1 MAVIDP
7 QTFEQLKLISEKEW
21 GIIFK
26 ELVIYC
32 ELRLTKI
39 GFVPRTEKDVKNGED
54 FANDAIEKL
63 FNGDRAWDFIRFPDV
78 LIHLKGVAKSL
89 IWSHIKSSLRSTVKK
104 ELTSIVF
111 DDSEDFE
118 SFSDI
123 ATTEDPETIIISDEN
138 WKDIENHFGG
148 DSDGFIMFCDWIDEV
163 PARDIAKKYNVDV
176 AAVYNTIKKGKRII
190 TKIFTI

>member
-21 GIIFK
+21 GFIFK
-26 ELVIYC
+26 ELVIYS

-89 IWSHIKSSLRSTVKK
+89 IWSHIKSSSRSTVKK
-104 ELTSIVF
+104 ELTSIAL

-118 SFSDI
+118 SYSDI
-123 ATTEDPETIIISDEN
+123 TTTEDPETIIISGEN
-138 WKDIENHFGG
+138 WKDIENQFGE

-163 PARDIAKKYNVDV
+163 PARDIAKVYDIDV
-176 AAVYNTIKKGKRII
+176 TAVYNTIKKGKRII

>member
-1 MAVIDP
+1 MAVIDS

-21 GIIFK
+21 GLIFK
-26 ELVIYC
+26 ELVIYS

-39 GFVPRTEKDVKNGED
+39 GFVPRSEKDVKNGED
-54 FANDAIEKL
+54 FSNDAIEKL

-89 IWSHIKSSLRSTVKK
+89 IWSHIKSSSRSTVKK

-123 ATTEDPETIIISDEN
+123 AATEDPETIIISDEN
-138 WKDIENHFGG
+138 WKDIENHFGE

-163 PARDIAKKYNVDV
+163 PARDIAKEYNVDV

-190 TKIFTI
+190 TKIFTV

>member
-1 MAVIDP
+1 MAVIDS

-21 GIIFK
+21 GLIFK
-26 ELVIYC
+26 ELVIYS

-63 FNGDRAWDFIRFPDV
+63 FNGDRAWDFIRFPNV

-89 IWSHIKSSLRSTVKK
+89 IWSHIKSSSRSTVKK
-104 ELTSIVF
+104 ELTSIVL
-111 DDSEDFE
+111 DDSGDFD
-118 SFSDI
+118 SYSDI
-123 ATTEDPETIIISDEN
+123 AATEDPETIIISDEN
-138 WKDIENHFGG
+138 WKDIENYFGE
-148 DSDGFIMFCDWIDEV
+148 DSDGFIMFCDWVDEV
-163 PARDIAKKYNVDV
+163 PARDIAKEYNVDV
-176 AAVYNTIKKGKRII
+176 TAVYNTIKKGKRII

>member
-21 GIIFK
+21 GLIFK
-26 ELVIYC
+26 ELVIYS

-89 IWSHIKSSLRSTVKK
+89 IWSHIKSSSRSTVKK

-118 SFSDI
+118 SYSDI
-123 ATTEDPETIIISDEN
+123 AAIEDPETIIISDEN
-138 WKDIENHFGG
+138 WKDIENQFGE
-148 DSDGFIMFCDWIDEV
+148 DSDGFIMFCDWVDEV
-163 PARDIAKKYNVDV
+163 PAREIAKEYNVDV
-176 AAVYNTIKKGKRII
+176 TAVYNTIKKGKRII

>member
-21 GIIFK
+21 GLIFK
-26 ELVIYC
+26 ELVIYS

-89 IWSHIKSSLRSTVKK
+89 IWSHIKSSSRSTIKK

-123 ATTEDPETIIISDEN
+123 AATEDPETIIISDEN
-138 WKDIENHFGG
+138 WEDIENHFGE
-148 DSDGFIMFCDWIDEV
+148 DSDSFIMFCDWIDEV
-163 PARDIAKKYNVDV
+163 PARDIAKEYNVDV

>member
-21 GIIFK
+21 GLIFK
-26 ELVIYC
+26 ELVIYS

-118 SFSDI
+118 SYRDI
-123 ATTEDPETIIISDEN
+123 AATEDPETIIISDEN
-138 WKDIENHFGG
+138 WKDIENQFGE
-148 DSDGFIMFCDWIDEV
+148 DSDGFIIFCDWVDEV
-163 PARDIAKKYNVDV
+163 PARDIAKEYNVDIT
-176 AAVYNTIKKGKRII
+176 AVYNTIKKGKRII

>member
-21 GIIFK
+21 GLIFK
-26 ELVIYC
+26 ELVIYS

-63 FNGDRAWDFIRFPDV
+63 FNGDRVWDFIRFPDV

-89 IWSHIKSSLRSTVKK
+89 IWSHIKSSSRSTVKK

-118 SFSDI
+118 SYSYI
-123 ATTEDPETIIISDEN
+123 AATEDPETIIISDEN
-138 WKDIENHFGG
+138 WKDIENQFGE
-148 DSDGFIMFCDWIDEV
+148 DSDGFIMFCDWVDEV
-163 PARDIAKKYNVDV
+163 PARDIAKEYNVDV
-176 AAVYNTIKKGKRII
+176 TAVYNTIKKGKRII

>member
-21 GIIFK
+21 GLIFK
-26 ELVIYC
+26 ELVIYS

-54 FANDAIEKL
+54 FANDAFEKL
-63 FNGDRAWDFIRFPDV
+63 FNGDRAWDFIRFPNV

-89 IWSHIKSSLRSTVKK
+89 IWSHIKSSSRSTVKK
-104 ELTSIVF
+104 ELSSIVF

-123 ATTEDPETIIISDEN
+123 SATEDPETIIISDEN
-138 WKDIENHFGG
+138 YIVLFKEQNTEDYVSFFVENYKF
-148 DSDGFIMFCDWIDEV
+148 D
-163 PARDIAKKYNVDV
+163 K
-176 AAVYNTIKKGKRII
+176 
-190 TKIFTI
+190 

>member
-21 GIIFK
+21 GLIFK
-26 ELVIYC
+26 ELVIYS

-39 GFVPRTEKDVKNGED
+39 GFVPRSEKDVKNGED

-78 LIHLKGVAKSL
+78 LIHLKGVVKSL
-89 IWSHIKSSLRSTVKK
+89 IWSHIKSSSRSTVKK

-111 DDSEDFE
+111 EDSEDFE

-123 ATTEDPETIIISDEN
+123 AATEDPETIIISDEN
-138 WKDIENHFGG
+138 WKDIENHFGE

-163 PARDIAKKYNVDV
+163 PAREIAEEYNVDV
-176 AAVYNTIKKGKRII
+176 SAVYNTIKKGKRII
-190 TKIFTI
+190 IKIFTI

>member
-21 GIIFK
+21 GLIFK
-26 ELVIYC
+26 ELVIYS

-89 IWSHIKSSLRSTVKK
+89 IWSHIKSSSRSTVKK

-118 SFSDI
+118 SYSDI
-123 ATTEDPETIIISDEN
+123 AAAEDPETIIISDEN
-138 WKDIENHFGG
+138 WKDIENHFGE

-163 PARDIAKKYNVDV
+163 PARDIAKEYNVDV
-176 AAVYNTIKKGKRII
+176 TAVYNTIKKGKRII

>member
-21 GIIFK
+21 GLIFK
-26 ELVIYC
+26 GLVIYS

-78 LIHLKGVAKSL
+78 LIHLKGVTKSL
-89 IWSHIKSSLRSTVKK
+89 IWSHIKSSSRSTVKK
-104 ELTSIVF
+104 ELTSIAF
-111 DDSEDFE
+111 DESEDFE
-118 SFSDI
+118 SYSDI
-123 ATTEDPETIIISDEN
+123 AATEDPETIIISDEN
-138 WKDIENHFGG
+138 WKDIENQFGE
-148 DSDGFIMFCDWIDEV
+148 DSDGFIMFCDWVDEV
-163 PARDIAKKYNVDV
+163 PARDIAKEYNVEV
-176 AAVYNTIKKGKRII
+176 TAVYNTIKKGKRII